1 MSNPSSDKKLTP
13 IVPLESVT
21 RRIYFIRGQKVMIDV
36 DLAELYGVLTMTLN
50 QSVKRNATR
59 FPEDFMF
66 RLSKQEKDE
75 VITNCDNLG
84 KLKFSPHLP
93 YAFTEHGVAMLSSVL
108 RSPKAVQMNILIV
121 RAFIKIREILA
132 SNKEIAQKIG
142 ELEREQKSQS
152 KHINTIYRMIEK
164 LIEEPEKP
172 KNPIGFSVK

>member
-1 MSNPSSDKKLTP
+1 
-13 IVPLESVT
+13 
-21 RRIYFIRGQKVMIDV
+21 
-36 DLAELYGVLTMTLN
+36 
-50 QSVKRNATR
+50 
-59 FPEDFMF
+59 MF